1 MGEPLQLRG
10 KRVLVT
16 GARGFLGSHLCE
28 RLVTEGAQVHAVSRS
43 PVKDGANGARWWQC
57 DLLDLEGLARLL
69 SQTAPDF
76 VYHLSGHV
84 SAAPQIENV
93 LPAFHS
99 LLTSTVNLLTLLAD
113 FRCNRLIVT
122 GSLTEPHQM
131 EPVPDSPYSAAKWTG
146 AAFARMF
153 HRLYGTPVVIV
164 RPYMVYGPRQSSSKV
179 VPYTIASLA
188 RGVAPRL
195 TSGTWAADWVYVSDV
210 VDGLILAST
219 VAGVEGSTIDLG
231 CGKTTS
237 IKDVVD
243 RIVGIMNPAVR
254 PAFGALPDRPYTEIR
269 TADVEHARALL
280 GWESKVSLDEGLA
293 ATVSWFTQ
301 HQ

>member
-28 RLVTEGAQVHAVSRS
+28 RLVAEGAQVHAVSRS
-43 PVKDGANGARWWQC
+43 PVKDGTNGARWWQC
-57 DLLDLEGLARLL
+57 DLLDLEGLAQLL
-69 SQTAPDF
+69 RKTAPDF

-84 SAAPQIENV
+84 SATPQIANV

-113 FRCNRLIVT
+113 VRCNRLVVT
-122 GSLTEPHQM
+122 GSLTEPHEM
-131 EPVPDSPYSAAKWTG
+131 EDVPDSPYSAAKWAG

-153 HRLYGTPVVIV
+153 HALYGTPVVIV
-164 RPYMVYGPRQSSSKV
+164 RPYMVYGPRQSPGKV
-179 VPYTIASLA
+179 VPYTISSLA

-195 TSGTWAADWVYVSDV
+195 TSGAWAADWIYVSDV
-210 VDGLILAST
+210 VEGLILAST

-231 CGKTTS
+231 CGKATS

-243 RIVGIMNPAVR
+243 RIVEIMSPAVR
-254 PAFGALPDRPYTEIR
+254 PAYGALPERPHAEFR
-269 TADVEHARALL
+269 TADVEHTRAIL

-301 HQ
+301 QR